1 MFCIPLTAVI
11 NFESRYFFIF
21 FIFFISNKAGH
32 SRLSFLPKIKQIRFQ
47 LTRGT
52 SVIGEIERSVRKNH
66 IIENSVL
73 YFFFE

>member
-1 MFCIPLTAVI
+1 MEKQAISVLHSVD
-11 NFESRYFFIF
+11 FESRYFFIV
-21 FIFFISNKAGH
+21 FISNKAGH

-52 SVIGEIERSVRKNH
+52 SVIREIERSVRRNH

-73 YFFFE
+73 YIFFE

>member
-1 MFCIPLTAVI
+1 MFCTPLTAVI

-21 FIFFISNKAGH
+21 FISNKAGH
-32 SRLSFLPKIKQIRFQ
+32 ARLLFLLKIKQIRFQ

-52 SVIGEIERSVRKNH
+52 SVIREIERSVRKNH